1 MPTIPPPSGI
11 AQVLGGPAMLGR
23 RVDTLADLEA
33 LVVQGLPKKSL
44 RHLAGFAADDGPA
57 RTRFIHALVPEATF
71 KRRREHLTVEES
83 ERVERVARIV
93 AAAHAL
99 WDDGDEARAFL
110 NAPHPLLE
118 GRTPLA
124 AARTGAGARRVE
136 EIIAALEWG
145 LPV

>member
-1 MPTIPPPSGI
+1 M
-11 AQVLGGPAMLGR
+11 
-23 RVDTLADLEA
+23 
-33 LVVQGLPKKSL
+33 

-57 RTRFIHALVPEATF
+57 RTRFIHALVPEVIHALVPEATF
-71 KRRREHLTVEES
+71 KRRRERLSVEES

-99 WDDGDEARAFL
+99 WDDEDEARAFL